1 MEERT
6 FVIGTEELK
15 TLISQGMVRSSMWIF
30 KFPQVVTSINIGES
44 IHKPG
49 AMN

>member
-30 KFPQVVTSINIGES
+30 KFPQVVTIINSGEND
-44 IHKPG
+44 HKAG
-49 AMN
+49 AVN

>member
-6 FVIGTEELK
+6 FVIGTEEPK
-15 TLISQGMVRSSMWIF
+15 TLMSQRMVRSFMWIV
-30 KFPQVVTSINIGES
+30 KLPQVVTSINIGES
-44 IHKPG
+44 NHKPG